1 MSRNKFAPIFS
12 ILLITVIF
20 ISSCATTGGGHMCNP
35 DINAVVTDVLNQSL
49 NPDSSIRI
57 PDQTFASGYG
67 FTFVLME
74 IEENRCN
81 ISSAGFSELAREEI
95 RLMNKR
101 QLNKEASRRGGSL
114 TYVRIGR
121 VQIDGDVAR
130 IGIGA
135 SINVWPKKKVALM
148 CCCGGEMILD
158 RSSEGWVFRDWNYLV
173 CT

>member
-1 MSRNKFAPIFS
+1 
-12 ILLITVIF
+12 
-20 ISSCATTGGGHMCNP
+20 
-35 DINAVVTDVLNQSL
+35 
-49 NPDSSIRI
+49 
-57 PDQTFASGYG
+57 
-67 FTFVLME
+67 
-74 IEENRCN
+74 
-81 ISSAGFSELAREEI
+81 
-95 RLMNKR
+95 MNKR

-173 CT
+173 CA